1 MQVPWEWDDWAEI
14 EFMGGSSFRT
24 FSDHTRPPKD
34 YLRVG
39 SIGGFCQGKAKG
51 SSMC

>member
-24 FSDHTRPPKD
+24 FSEMTSRFNHPWFLPLVKN
-34 YLRVG
+34 VP
-39 SIGGFCQGKAKG
+39 SA
-51 SSMC
+51 